1 VPVWK
6 PHALAN
12 EPTAAELVLKP
23 GQKVVA
29 TVDLD
34 GVPKGT
40 EGKVML
46 ANGFNWKRYRVL
58 FANGAEVGNLDGRHL
73 EARKR

>member
-12 EPTAAELVLKP
+12 EPSAPELVLKL

-29 TVDLD
+29 TVDVE

-40 EGKVML
+40 VGKVML

-58 FANGAEVGNLDGRHL
+58 FANGVEVAHLDARHL
-73 EARKR
+73 EPHRR